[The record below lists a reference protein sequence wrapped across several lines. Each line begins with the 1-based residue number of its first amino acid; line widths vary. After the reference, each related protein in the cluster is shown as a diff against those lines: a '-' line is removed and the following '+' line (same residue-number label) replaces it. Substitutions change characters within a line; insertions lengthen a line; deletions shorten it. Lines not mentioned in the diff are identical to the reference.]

1 MRHVLVTLIVI
12 CFSHGESAGY
22 YGQVSSVL
30 KSLYDADNTA
40 HIVPQLIS
48 SGVEYPVCYFSTAN
62 RNIQPL
68 CKVLCKT
75 AGFQLCERSY
85 AVVPND
91 RNYADKGFFV
101 DVNCVGD
108 EYNVKQCKW
117 FSIYNSSCHYLLAI
131 KCIDCNNSLTI
142 VGDELSVVTLP
153 QYSPCGVESACEW
166 NIYLKKMERKVTPIK
181 FQSYKNITGNGARM
195 RKRILALSWVDYQ
208 EETHFIE
215 GTDENFT
222 AKSLEVASD
231 KFVLHYFAQNCSTLV
246 AQERVQLV
254 INDNRQPTG
263 YMNEESTRLLAL
275 ILPLCVAVAGITTLI
290 VCICYNI
297 KNKARFQEYRLDAV
311 GSYKGLNCLTGM
323 TSPQKTTVDDYL
335 VTPWGKDYKV
345 HEENDEIQLGS
356 VTKYTI
362 NRNNIHDH
370 ESERKVETS
379 STFEVKRKH
388 PFTSNHKIKADTA
401 YSVKRH
407 QLSEVPIPRNS
418 NQRSSLSKQISSET
432 EPTYSCRNS
441 ELEPTY
447 SCRSSESEKSY
458 FSVTHYGDADYACSE
473 AGTFISINS
482 EHSAPVTVEEYGSVQ
497 SL

>member
-12 CFSHGESAGY
+12 CSHGEGAGY

-30 KSLYDADNTA
+30 KSLHDADNTT

-85 AVVPND
+85 AVVPHD
-91 RNYADKGFFV
+91 RNYEDKGFFV

-108 EYNVKQCKW
+108 EYNVKQCNW

-195 RKRILALSWVDYQ
+195 RKRIIALSWVDYQ

-222 AKSLEVASD
+222 AKS
-231 KFVLHYFAQNCSTLV
+231 Y
-246 AQERVQLV
+246 
-254 INDNRQPTG
+254 I
-263 YMNEESTRLLAL
+263 NEESTRLLAL

-297 KNKARFQEYRLDAV
+297 RNKTRFQEYRLDAV
-311 GSYKGLNCLTGM
+311 SSYKGLNCLTGM

-362 NRNNIHDH
+362 NRNNVHDH
-370 ESERKVETS
+370 ESERKVERR

-388 PFTSNHKIKADTA
+388 PFTSNHKIEADTA

-482 EHSAPVTVEEYGSVQ
+482 EPSSPVNVEEYGSVQ